1 MKTNDQNLAALET
14 SVANLKPAGSF
25 RAELS
30 VLCHT
35 FGVETE
41 EDAIE
46 LAIALAK
53 HHYCEFRPN
62 REHGYGYFQRDAAL

>member
-1 MKTNDQNLAALET
+1 METKDQNLVALEA
-14 SVANLKPAGSF
+14 SIKDLKFAGSF

-46 LAIALAK
+46 MAKALAK
-53 HHYCEFRPN
+53 LHYCEFGPN
-62 REHGYGYFQRDAAL
+62 REYGYGYFRRNG

>member
-1 MKTNDQNLAALET
+1 METDDQNLVALET
-14 SVANLKPAGSF
+14 SIKNLKPARSF

-46 LAIALAK
+46 MAKALAK
-53 HHYCEFRPN
+53 RHYCEFRPN
-62 REHGYGYFQRDAAL
+62 REHGYGYFQSNG

>member
-1 MKTNDQNLAALET
+1 METKDQNLVALEA
-14 SVANLKPAGSF
+14 SIMDLKFAGSF

-46 LAIALAK
+46 MAKALAK
-53 HHYCEFRPN
+53 RHYCEFRPN
-62 REHGYGYFQRDAAL
+62 REYGYGYFHRNG